1 MVRKRDD
8 TMSKEK
14 ILHSQS
20 ECTPQMSEEEKR
32 DAIDRAEQE
41 FEILMKQ
48 KREQIMS
55 QINMDFDAKRAFM
68 KEQMEAILAKQNGK
82 S

>member
-1 MVRKRDD
+1 
-8 TMSKEK
+8 MSKEK
-14 ILHSQS
+14 VPYSQP

-32 DAIDRAEQE
+32 DAIDRAVQE

-55 QINMDFDAKRAFM
+55 QINADFDAKREFM
-68 KEQMEAILAKQNGK
+68 KEQIEAILPKQNGK

>member
-1 MVRKRDD
+1 
-8 TMSKEK
+8 MSKEK
-14 ILHSQS
+14 VPYSQP
-20 ECTPQMSEEEKR
+20 ECTPQMYEEEKR
-32 DAIDRAEQE
+32 DAIDRAVQE

-55 QINMDFDAKRAFM
+55 QINADFDAKREFM